1 MKNSGT
7 KYLKYLVF
15 IFIFLSTAK
24 PACSSNDAGYSYGVY
39 LFENIPVGNCS
50 LEKPFEMKPIDE
62 AIIAPLNSNLKDYN
76 RQKVFI
82 TFLEKRYW
90 GKSYPTETTE
100 CRVERLEKLV
110 FGKEQTGNVNERYYK
125 LLERIPTNSGI

>member
-1 MKNSGT
+1 MKNSET

-15 IFIFLSTAK
+15 IFIFLSTTK
-24 PACSSNDAGYSYGVY
+24 PACSSNDVGYSFGVY

-50 LEKPFEMKPIDE
+50 QEKPFEMKPINKD
-62 AIIAPLNSNLKDYN
+62 ISTPISSNLKDYN

-82 TFLEKRYW
+82 EFLEKRYW
-90 GKSYPTETTE
+90 GKSYSTETTE

-110 FGKEQTGNVNERYYK
+110 FGKEQAGNVNERYYK
-125 LLERIPTNSGI
+125 LIERIPTNGGI